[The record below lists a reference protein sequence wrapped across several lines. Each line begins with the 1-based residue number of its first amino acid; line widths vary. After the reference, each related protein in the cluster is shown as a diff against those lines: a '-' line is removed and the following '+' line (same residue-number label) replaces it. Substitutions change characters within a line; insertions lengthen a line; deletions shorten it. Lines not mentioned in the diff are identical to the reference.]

1 MSKNLYGKFLKNSK
15 TMNESRRKLNENSSS
30 IEMSDSDYYECLWA
44 LFDSAGEKEDDK
56 YVEWYSDIGIEV
68 GIAPNKMYA
77 YVKYEATLATVE
89 EILSD
94 VFEKSLDDFSDE
106 KEAVQYVIDNFDGSM
121 DYRDIDGET
130 LFLYVP

>member
-1 MSKNLYGKFLKNSK
+1 
-15 TMNESRRKLNENSSS
+15 
-30 IEMSDSDYYECLWA
+30 
-44 LFDSAGEKEDDK
+44 
-56 YVEWYSDIGIEV
+56 
-68 GIAPNKMYA
+68 MYA

-106 KEAVQYVIDNFDGSM
+106 EEAVQYVIDNFDGSM